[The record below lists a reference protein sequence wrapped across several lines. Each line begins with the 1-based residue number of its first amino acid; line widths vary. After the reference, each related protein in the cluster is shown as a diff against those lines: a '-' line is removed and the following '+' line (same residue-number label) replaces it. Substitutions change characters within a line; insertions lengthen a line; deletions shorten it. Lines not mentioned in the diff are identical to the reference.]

1 MTESHANETHTGEP
15 FVSQL
20 RARQDGLIVG
30 DAAGTVA
37 GDLLHLRVQLA
48 EAWDAVRV
56 DAPAAATVASVKL
69 AALSELAGAT
79 ADPATYVTKLR
90 GFEVLDENASLAEA
104 GVVDGSTLFLQPRRR
119 RPVR

>member
-1 MTESHANETHTGEP
+1 MTETSANEAHTGEP

-20 RARQDGLIVG
+20 RARQDVITVG
-30 DAAGTVA
+30 DASGGAAGV
-37 GDLLHLRVQLA
+37 LHLRVQLA

-56 DAPAAATVASVKL
+56 EAPAGASVASVKL
-69 AALSELAGAT
+69 ASLAELGGAG

-104 GVVDGSTLFLQPRRR
+104 GVVEGSTLFLQPRRR